1 MSTSPDRSNVT
12 LTSGNILD
20 SRAQTLVNTVNCVGV
35 MGKGIA
41 LAFKRRYPEMF
52 DDYVT
57 RCQRREVRLG
67 RPYLYKTDDHWIINF
82 PTKDHWRAV
91 SRLQDIIDGLE
102 YLEKHYREWGI
113 TSLAVPPLGCGNGQL
128 EWKVVG
134 PTLARHLARFDI
146 PVELYVPQGES
157 PDVEQ
162 LALMPAPDDNHP
174 PTDRFVPPEWV
185 AIVAILDR
193 IEHQQ
198 RQQYYWPVGRVM
210 FQKLVYFATQAG
222 IPTGLRFEAD
232 SYGPFARSLKQH
244 IARLQNNGLATER
257 QRGNMFE
264 VRVGSTYGDAVTNY
278 RPQMEQWRTA
288 VERTADLMSRM
299 NTSTAEIAAT
309 VHYTAA
315 RLEDE
320 QQRRPTASEV
330 IDAVETWK
338 ARRKPPVQRTAIIA
352 ALAVLGLQGWLN
364 VELDEAAEQLIDELV
379 DA

>member
-1 MSTSPDRSNVT
+1 MSTSHERSNVT
-12 LTSGNILD
+12 LTTGNVLD

-52 DDYVT
+52 RDYVA
-57 RCQRREVRLG
+57 RCDRNEVKLG
-67 RPYLYKTDDHWIINF
+67 RPYLYKAEDHWIINF

-134 PTLARHLARFDI
+134 PTLARHLSRFDI
-146 PVELYVPQGES
+146 PVDLYVPQGES

-162 LALMPAPDDNHP
+162 LSLMPISNEAAPIE
-174 PTDRFVPPEWV
+174 RFVPPEWV
-185 AIVAILDR
+185 AIVAILDHVER
-193 IEHQQ
+193 QQ
-198 RQQYYWPVGRVM
+198 REQYHWPVGRIM

-222 IPTGLRFEAD
+222 IPTGLKFEAN
-232 SYGPFARSLKQH
+232 SYGPFASSLKQH
-244 IARLQNNGLATER
+244 IARLQNNGLALER

-264 VRVGSTYGDAVTNY
+264 VKVGSTYGDAARNY
-278 RPQMEQWRTA
+278 RDKMEPWRTA
-288 VERTADLMSRM
+288 VERTADLISRM
-299 NTSTAEIAAT
+299 NSSTAEIAAT
-309 VHYTAA
+309 VHFTAE
-315 RLEDE
+315 RLGREHG
-320 QQRRPTASEV
+320 RRPTASEV
-330 IDAVETWK
+330 ILEVEQWK
-338 ARRKPPVQRTAIIA
+338 IRRNPPVKRAAIVD
-352 ALAVLGLQGWLN
+352 ALAVLGLQGWLD
-364 VELDEAAEQLIDELV
+364 VELDEAAEELIDELI